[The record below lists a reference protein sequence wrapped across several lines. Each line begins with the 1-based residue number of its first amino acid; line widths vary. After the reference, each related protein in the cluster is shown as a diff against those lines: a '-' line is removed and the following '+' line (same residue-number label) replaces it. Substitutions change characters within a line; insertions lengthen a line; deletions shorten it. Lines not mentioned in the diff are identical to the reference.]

1 MQITDRMN
9 SGSPIKR
16 KREQMEKYCDNMK
29 VKARSALAVYK
40 RELACVIYLIINIH
54 LISFSFRKTGGGPAP
69 TLEILGEDNPTICG
83 EETGIDSM
91 DFPVKDA
98 LPNDSASEEETA
110 THMIDGDD
118 TIQDR
123 PVDVSTPGLP
133 AEPVSD
139 LPCSSKPKRVKVER
153 K

>member
-1 MQITDRMN
+1 ML
-9 SGSPIKR
+9 
-16 KREQMEKYCDNMK
+16 
-29 VKARSALAVYK
+29 V
-40 RELACVIYLIINIH
+40 
-54 LISFSFRKTGGGPAP
+54 
-69 TLEILGEDNPTICG
+69 LEILGEDNPTICG

-91 DFPVKDA
+91 DFSVKDA

-110 THMIDGDD
+110 THIKDGDD

-139 LPCSSKPKRVKVER
+139 LPSSSKPKRVKVER